1 MIKSYMLKLAG
12 IIVVGSAAGITNWA
26 IQPPLKLH
34 LDEMDEASGTVVL
47 PTQPKQNQPKQA
59 QPERPESDPVNEF
72 DESDAPEVVLE
83 PETSTTIVLKRE
95 ITLDQARML
104 FENGLADF
112 VDARPAKE
120 FEDGHILGA
129 YNVAPDAFTRGT
141 PAVIDFF
148 EEDRRIVVYCSG
160 GDCHD
165 SHVVVE
171 QMMLIR
177 PELTL
182 MHVFVDGY
190 PAWTDAGLP
199 TDIGPDPLAE

>member
-1 MIKSYMLKLAG
+1 MLKLAG
-12 IIVVGSAAGITNWA
+12 IVVVGSAAGITNWA
-26 IQPPLKLH
+26 INPPLKLH

-47 PTQPKQNQPKQA
+47 PKKPKQTEPKQA
-59 QPERPESDPVNEF
+59 ETDPATEPG
-72 DESDAPEVVLE
+72 EQAEPEVVLE
-83 PETSTTIVLKRE
+83 PEASETIILKRE

-112 VDARPAKE
+112 VDARPADE
-120 FEDGHILGA
+120 YEDGHILGA
-129 YNVAPDAFTRGT
+129 YNAPPDAFNRGT
-141 PAVIDFF
+141 PAVVDFF

-165 SHVVVE
+165 SHVVIE

-182 MHVFVDGY
+182 LHVFTDGY
-190 PAWTDAGLP
+190 PAWTEAGLP

>member
-47 PTQPKQNQPKQA
+47 PTKPKQA
-59 QPERPESDPVNEF
+59 QPSQVQPNQTQDNPAVGN
-72 DESDAPEVVLE
+72 DEQAAPDDAD
-83 PETSTTIVLKRE
+83 SGSGTTIVLKRE

-148 EEDRRIVVYCSG
+148 EEGRRIVVYCSG

>member
-1 MIKSYMLKLAG
+1 MFKSYLLKLTG
-12 IIVVGSAAGITNWA
+12 IIVVASAAGITNWA
-26 IQPPLKLH
+26 INPPLKLH

-47 PTQPKQNQPKQA
+47 PVKPKQQTSP
-59 QPERPESDPVNEF
+59 DPV
-72 DESDAPEVVLE
+72 DEQSASPVEQTTPDDVIE
-83 PETSTTIVLKRE
+83 PKVSTTIHLKRE
-95 ITLDQARML
+95 ITLEQAQML

-112 VDARPAKE
+112 VDARPADE
-120 FEDGHILGA
+120 YEDGHIATA
-129 YNVAPDAFTRGT
+129 YNIPPDAFYNGT

-148 EEDRRIVVYCSG
+148 DESRRIVVYCAG

-171 QMMLIR
+171 QIMLIR

-182 MHVFVDGY
+182 VHVFTDGY
-190 PAWTDAGLP
+190 PAWTAAGLP